1 MITRPLLAG
10 LRDRILQRNQRYRL
24 VFAGS
29 VGAFVRDDLFRLG
42 HLGRPTYVPGD
53 PVATAFNEGKRFV
66 ALHVA
71 SILNLS
77 DEEIVAR
84 SNSDWAQAIPRDHT
98 ADEETAHD

>member
-1 MITRPLLAG
+1 MITRPLFAG

-77 DEEIVAR
+77 DEEIVER
-84 SNSDWAQAIPRDHT
+84 AQAIPRDIT
-98 ADEETAHD
+98 IDQETAHD